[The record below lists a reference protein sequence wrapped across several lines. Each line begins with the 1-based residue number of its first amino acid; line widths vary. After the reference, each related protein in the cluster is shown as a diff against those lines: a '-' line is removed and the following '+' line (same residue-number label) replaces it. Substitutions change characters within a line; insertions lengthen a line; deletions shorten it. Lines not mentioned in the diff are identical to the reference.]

1 MAQLTLDIELY
12 SNSTVRVD
20 ILAILADEKY

>member
-12 SNSTVRVD
+12 TNSTERVD